1 MGKTRRDREEA
12 AQRLIPRATTV
23 LGLARRTA
31 RVPEGRFAWWQHAPA
46 TWDPIL
52 PRAEVTRTRRRR
64 MLRQTSLGSTRRR
77 YAGDKLRWG
86 YFGPPSTIGLSSETQ
101 GCGAHVTTRAH
112 RLPRGRGFGARC
124 VGFGMLPPGTRRAR
138 KPCEPQGRPPTPGVG
153 PLDLWRAPFGPGAA
167 NAIAA
172 FCCPGEKSPRA
183 RNWFWEFW
191 SRKIPGEFSK
201 RKFSKRSFR
210 KQK

>member
-86 YFGPPSTIGLSSETQ
+86 YFGPPSTIGLSSETK
-101 GCGAHVTTRAH
+101 V
-112 RLPRGRGFGARC
+112 GARAESA
-124 VGFGMLPPGTRRAR
+124 PPPEGPRLRRPMCGVWYAPPWDAQGKKAPRTPRKAPNTR
-138 KPCEPQGRPPTPGVG
+138 G
-153 PLDLWRAPFGPGAA
+153 WPFGPLEGSFWPWGGEC
-167 NAIAA
+167 NRRLLL
-172 FCCPGEKSPRA
+172 PGG
-183 RNWFWEFW
+183 
-191 SRKIPGEFSK
+191 KIPPGPQLVLGIFIQENSGGIFQ
-201 RKFSKRSFR
+201 RKVF
-210 KQK
+210 

>member
-23 LGLARRTA
+23 LGLTWRTA

-86 YFGPPSTIGLSSETQ
+86 YFGPPQHNWPLLGDQGWGAGRIRAASRGAEASAPDVWGLVCSPLGHAGQESPANPKEGPQ
-101 GCGAHVTTRAH
+101 HPGLALWAFGGLLLALGRRMQSPPSAA
-112 RLPRGRGFGARC
+112 RGKN
-124 VGFGMLPPGTRRAR
+124 PPGQAI
-138 KPCEPQGRPPTPGVG
+138 GVRIFIQENSG
-153 PLDLWRAPFGPGAA
+153 GIFQ
-167 NAIAA
+167 
-172 FCCPGEKSPRA
+172 EKVL
-183 RNWFWEFW
+183 
-191 SRKIPGEFSK
+191 
-201 RKFSKRSFR
+201 
-210 KQK
+210 

>member
-86 YFGPPSTIGLSSETQ
+86 YFGPPSTIGLSSETK
-101 GCGAHVTTRAH
+101 V
-112 RLPRGRGFGARC
+112 GARA
-124 VGFGMLPPGTRRAR
+124 GPRAASRGAEASPPKCGVSAPPWDAR
-138 KPCEPQGRPPTPGVG
+138 GKAAPRTPGE
-153 PLDLWRAPFGPGAA
+153 APTSGVTP
-167 NAIAA
+167 
-172 FCCPGEKSPRA
+172 
-183 RNWFWEFW
+183 
-191 SRKIPGEFSK
+191 
-201 RKFSKRSFR
+201 
-210 KQK
+210 

>member
-86 YFGPPSTIGLSSETQ
+86 YFGPPSTIGLSSETKV
-101 GCGAHVTTRAH
+101 GARAG
-112 RLPRGRGFGARC
+112 PRATSRGAEASAPDVWGLVCSPLGPAGQESPANPKEGPQHPGLALWTFGGLLLALGRRIQSPPSPARGENPPGQATGVLDFAGKKFPPKTPKKGFGEE
-124 VGFGMLPPGTRRAR
+124 TRRYFY
-138 KPCEPQGRPPTPGVG
+138 
-153 PLDLWRAPFGPGAA
+153 W
-167 NAIAA
+167 
-172 FCCPGEKSPRA
+172 
-183 RNWFWEFW
+183 
-191 SRKIPGEFSK
+191 
-201 RKFSKRSFR
+201 
-210 KQK
+210 

>member
-1 MGKTRRDREEA
+1 MGKTRRDRKEA

-86 YFGPPSTIGLSSETQ
+86 YFGPPSTIGLSSETK
-101 GCGAHVTTRAH
+101 V
-112 RLPRGRGFGARC
+112 GARAGPRAASRGAEASAPDVWGLVC
-124 VGFGMLPPGTRRAR
+124 SPLGRAGQESPADPKEGPQHPGLALWAFGGLLLALGRRMQSPPSAARGKNPPG
-138 KPCEPQGRPPTPGVG
+138 QQVILG
-153 PLDLWRAPFGPGAA
+153 
-167 NAIAA
+167 
-172 FCCPGEKSPRA
+172 
-183 RNWFWEFW
+183 
-191 SRKIPGEFSK
+191 
-201 RKFSKRSFR
+201 SFIQENSGGIF
-210 KQK
+210 QKKVF

>member
-1 MGKTRRDREEA
+1 MGKTRRDRKEA

-86 YFGPPSTIGLSSETQ
+86 YFGPPQHNRPLLGDQGWGARWST
-101 GCGAHVTTRAH
+101 R

-138 KPCEPQGRPPTPGVG
+138 KPRGPQGRPPTPGVG

-167 NAIAA
+167 NTIAA
-172 FCCPGEKSPRA
+172 FCRPGENP
-183 RNWFWEFW
+183 
-191 SRKIPGEFSK
+191 PG
-201 RKFSKRSFR
+201 
-210 KQK
+210 KQLV

>member
-86 YFGPPSTIGLSSETQ
+86 NSGPPSTIGLSSETK
-101 GCGAHVTTRAH
+101 V
-112 RLPRGRGFGARC
+112 GARAGPRAASRGAEASAPDVWGLVC
-124 VGFGMLPPGTRRAR
+124 SPPGTRRAR
-138 KPCEPQGRPPTPGVG
+138 KPRGPQGRPPTPGVG
-153 PLDLWRAPFGPGAA
+153 PLGLWRAPFGPGAA
-167 NAIAA
+167 NTIAA
-172 FCCPGEKSPRA
+172 FCRPGENPPGRQLVLGIFIQENSGGI
-183 RNWFWEFW
+183 FQ
-191 SRKIPGEFSK
+191 RKVF
-201 RKFSKRSFR
+201 
-210 KQK
+210 